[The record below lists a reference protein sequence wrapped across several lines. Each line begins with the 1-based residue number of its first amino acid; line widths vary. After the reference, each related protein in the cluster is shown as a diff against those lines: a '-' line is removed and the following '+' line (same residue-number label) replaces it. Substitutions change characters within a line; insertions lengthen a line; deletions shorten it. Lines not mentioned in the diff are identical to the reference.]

1 MSSRQSARPSALRGF
16 FFTVLKLS
24 LALFVVGGIALGLYA
39 THLDRIVQERFSGS
53 LWALPAKVYARAM
66 ELYVGLPLAPAQL
79 ERELRRLGYRSTEGA
94 PRAGEYRKAG
104 AEWEIYARRA
114 EHFDG
119 EEPERLLRLR
129 FEADRLT
136 GLWDAARAPVAV
148 ARLDPLVIGSFYPDK
163 QEDRVMLRLQDTPP
177 VLVHTLLAV
186 EDQSFFEHV
195 GVNPWAIMRAMLVNI
210 GSGELTQGGSTIT
223 QQLAKNFF
231 LSHERTYVR
240 KLNELIMAL
249 QLELHYSKEQILE
262 AYLNEVWL
270 GQDGSRAIHGFGL
283 ASEFYFGRPIAELS
297 PDQIATLV
305 AMVKGASYYNPRK
318 HPERTLER
326 RNVVLGVMAQ
336 EGLLKPEQLDLWRAR
351 PLGVSEGG
359 NAGQGLYPAFLQLVG
374 QQLKKEYDEKAL
386 STLGLK
392 IYTTLDPEAQMQVE
406 KAVAEQLPV
415 LEKSRKLPVD
425 SLQAAVVM
433 TEPVSGEILALV
445 GDRNARFAGFNR
457 ALDARRPI
465 GSLVKPAIYLT
476 ALEKP
481 AQFTLSSLIADEP
494 MTINQAGSAPWS
506 PQNYDH
512 RFRGD
517 VPLYKA
523 LANSLNLPAVRVGM
537 DVGVQEVAATVE
549 RLGGRAPDRPTP
561 SMLLGALDMAP
572 LEVTQM
578 MQTLAA
584 GGFRTPMRAIRA
596 VLDADGKPLA
606 RFVLTVRQDAQPQ
619 PVFLVTYAMQATV
632 REGTAAALGR
642 ALPALRLAG
651 KTGTTNDMRD
661 SWFAGFSADRL
672 MVVWVGRDD
681 NQPTKLTGGSGALPI
696 FTQVMRVLP
705 QQPRPAEAPQGIEW
719 VTTDL
724 STGRRATAACPG
736 AVELPYIEGSAPS
749 EWSGCGETVPNGFLD
764 PDGNARARENDSGSN
779 EESLV
784 DWLNK
789 ILP

>member
-1 MSSRQSARPSALRGF
+1 MRFALFKSFSAVRSF
-16 FFTVLKLS
+16 FLIAFK
-24 LALFVVGGIALGLYA
+24 LALALLLVGALALGLYA
-39 THLDRIVQERFSGS
+39 THLDRMVQERFSGS

-66 ELYVGLPLAPAQL
+66 ELYVGLPLSAAQL
-79 ERELRRLGYRSTEGA
+79 ERELKRLGYRATDAE
-94 PRAGEYRKAG
+94 PRAGEYRKTG
-104 AEWEIYARRA
+104 GEWEVFARHA

-129 FEADRLT
+129 FEGDRLA
-136 GLWDAARAPVAV
+136 GLWDGERRPVAV

-177 VLVHTLLAV
+177 VLIHTLLAV
-186 EDQSFFEHV
+186 EDQQFFSHY
-195 GVNPWAIMRAMLVNI
+195 GVNPWAILRAMLVNI

-231 LSHERTYVR
+231 LSNERSYVR
-240 KLNELIMAL
+240 KLNELIIAL
-249 QLELHYSKEQILE
+249 LLEAHYSKEQILE

-270 GQDGSRAIHGFGL
+270 GQEGSRAIHGFGL
-283 ASEFYFGRPIAELS
+283 ASEFYFGRPVAELS
-297 PDQIATLV
+297 PEQVATLV
-305 AMVKGASYYNPRK
+305 GMVKGASYYNPRK

-326 RNVVLGVMAQ
+326 RDIVLTVMAQ
-336 EGLLKPEQLDLWRAR
+336 EGLLKLDQLDLWRAR
-351 PLGVSEGG
+351 PLGVTENG
-359 NAGQGLYPAFLQLVG
+359 NAGQGMYPAFLQLVG

-415 LEKSRKLPVD
+415 LEKSRKLPGD

-433 TEPVSGEILALV
+433 TEPVSGEILAML
-445 GDRNARFAGFNR
+445 GDRQARFAGFNR
-457 ALDARRPI
+457 ALDARRSI
-465 GSLVKPAIYLT
+465 GSLIKPVIYLS
-476 ALEKP
+476 ALERP
-481 AQFTLSSLIADEP
+481 AEFTLSTLIADEP
-494 MTINQAGSAPWS
+494 MTLQQAGSPPWS

-523 LANSLNLPAVRVGM
+523 LANSLNIPAVRVGM
-537 DVGVQEVAATVE
+537 NIGVQEVAATVE
-549 RLGGRAPDRPTP
+549 RLGGRAPDKPTP

-572 LEVTQM
+572 VEVTQM

-584 GGFRTPMRAIRA
+584 GGFRTPLRAIRA
-596 VLDADGKPLA
+596 VLDADGQPLA
-606 RFVLTVRQDAQPQ
+606 RYVLTVRQDAQAQ

-632 REGTAAALGR
+632 SEGTAAALGR
-642 ALPALRLAG
+642 ALPAVRFAG

-696 FTQVMRVLP
+696 FTQVMRNTP
-705 QQPRPAEAPQGIEW
+705 QQARPTEAPQGVEW

-724 STGRRATAACPG
+724 STGRRATSACPG
-736 AVELPYIEGSAPS
+736 AVELPYIEGSAPV
-749 EWSGCGETVPNGFLD
+749 EWSGCGESESDGLFERPNSPGS
-764 PDGNARARENDSGSN
+764 GADSSSN
-779 EESLV
+779 EESLL
-784 DWLNK
+784 DWINK
-789 ILP
+789 IIP

>member
-1 MSSRQSARPSALRGF
+1 MSSRRPTSSSALRGF
-16 FFTVLKLS
+16 FSTLVKLG
-24 LALFVVGGIALGLYA
+24 LALVLVGTLVVALYA

-66 ELYVGLPLAPAQL
+66 ELYVGLPLSPAIL
-79 ERELRRLGYRSTEGA
+79 ERELQRLGYRPTEGT
-94 PRAGEYRKAG
+94 PRPGEYRKAG
-104 AEWEIYARRA
+104 TEWELYARHA
-114 EHFDG
+114 EYFDG

-129 FEADRLT
+129 FEGERLS
-136 GLWDAARAPVAV
+136 GLWNGAREPVAL
-148 ARLDPLVIGSFYPDK
+148 ARLEPLVIGSFYPDK
-163 QEDRVMLRLQDTPP
+163 QEDRVMLRIQDAPP
-177 VLVHTLLAV
+177 LLVHTLLAV
-186 EDQSFFEHV
+186 EDQSFFEHH
-195 GVNPWAIMRAMLVNI
+195 GVNPLAIMRAILVNV
-210 GSGELTQGGSTIT
+210 GRGERSQGGSTIT

-240 KLNELIMAL
+240 KLNELIMAVE
-249 QLELHYSKEQILE
+249 LELHYSKEQILE
-262 AYLNEVWL
+262 AYLNEIWL

-283 ASEFYFGRPIAELS
+283 ASEFYFDRPINELT
-297 PDQIATLV
+297 PEQMATLV
-305 AMVKGASYYNPRK
+305 GMVKGAGYYNPRRN
-318 HPERTLER
+318 PERTVER
-326 RNVVLGVMAQ
+326 RNVVLGVMAEQ
-336 EGLLKPEQLDLWRAR
+336 GLLKADQLDLWRQR
-351 PLGVSEGG
+351 PLGVTEYG
-359 NAGQGLYPAFLQLVG
+359 NAGQGLYPAFFQLVS
-374 QQLKKEYDEKAL
+374 QQLKNEYDAKAL

-392 IYTTLDPEAQMQVE
+392 IYTTLDPEVQMQVE
-406 KAVAEQLPV
+406 SAVAAQLPG

-425 SLQAAVVM
+425 SLQAAAVV
-433 TEPVSGEILALV
+433 TEPVSGEILAIV
-445 GDRNARFAGFNR
+445 GDRTPRFAGFNR

-476 ALEKP
+476 ALENP
-481 AQFTLSSLIADEP
+481 ARFTLSSLIADEP
-494 MTINQAGSAPWS
+494 ITINQPGSAPWS

-512 RFRGD
+512 RYRGD

-537 DVGVQEVAATVE
+537 EVGVEQVAATVQ
-549 RLGGRAPDRPTP
+549 RLGGHAPDKPTP
-561 SMLLGALDMAP
+561 AMLLGALDMAP

-584 GGFRTPMRAIRA
+584 GGFHTPMRAIRA

-606 RFVLTVRQDAQPQ
+606 RYVLTVRQDAQPQ

-642 ALPALRLAG
+642 ALPGLRLSG

-681 NQPTKLTGGSGALPI
+681 NQATKLTGASGALPI
-696 FTQVMRVLP
+696 FTQVMKNLP
-705 QQPRPAEAPQGIEW
+705 QQPRPTEAPQGVEW
-719 VTTDL
+719 IATDP
-724 STGRRATAACPG
+724 STGLRAAAGCPG
-736 AVELPYIEGSAPS
+736 AVELPYIEGSAPV
-749 EWSGCGETVPNGFLD
+749 EWSGCGDTAPNGLLNLS
-764 PDGNARARENDSGSN
+764 GKAGGADSSSN

>member
-1 MSSRQSARPSALRGF
+1 MRHF
-16 FFTVLKLS
+16 FITVLKLG
-24 LALFVVGGIALGLYA
+24 LALFVVGAIALGLYA
-39 THLDRIVQERFSGS
+39 AHLDRIVQERFSGS
-53 LWALPAKVYARAM
+53 LWALPAKVYARAL

-79 ERELRRLGYRSTEGA
+79 ERELRRLGYRRVEGE
-94 PRAGEYRKAG
+94 PHAGEYRASG
-104 AEWEIYARRA
+104 AEWELFARHA

-129 FEADRLT
+129 FEGDRLA
-136 GLWDAARAPVAV
+136 GLWDAARAQVAV

-177 VLVHTLLAV
+177 ILVHTLLAV
-186 EDQSFFEHV
+186 EDQSFFEHY
-195 GVNPWAIMRAMLVNI
+195 GVNPLAIMRAMLVNI

-249 QLELHYSKEQILE
+249 LLEWHYSKEEILE

-283 ASEFYFGRPIAELS
+283 ASEFYFGRPIAELT
-297 PDQIATLV
+297 PEQAATLV
-305 AMVKGASYYNPRK
+305 GMVKGASYYNPRRS
-318 HPERTLER
+318 PQRTLER

-336 EGLLKPEQLDLWRAR
+336 QGLLKPEQLELWRAR
-351 PLGVSEGG
+351 PLGVTEQG
-359 NAGQGLYPAFLQLVG
+359 NAGQGLYPAFLQLVS
-374 QQLKKEYDEKAL
+374 QQLRREYDEKAL

-425 SLQAAVVM
+425 SLQAAAVV
-433 TEPVSGEILALV
+433 TEPVSGEILAIV

-465 GSLVKPAIYLT
+465 GSLIKPAIYLA

-481 AQFTLSSLIADEP
+481 AQYTLSTLIADEP
-494 MTINQAGSAPWS
+494 LTLEQPGSPPWS

-537 DVGVQEVAATVE
+537 DLGVQEVAATVE
-549 RLGGRAPDRPTP
+549 RLGGHAPDKPTP
-561 SMLLGALDMAP
+561 AMLLGALDMAP

-584 GGFRTPMRAIRA
+584 GGFRTPLRAIRA

-606 RFVLTVRQDAQPQ
+606 RYVLTVRQDAQPQ
-619 PVFLVTYAMQATV
+619 PVFLLTHAMQATV

-681 NQPTKLTGGSGALPI
+681 NQPAKLTGGSGALPI
-696 FTQVMRVLP
+696 FTQVMRALP
-705 QQPRPAEAPQGIEW
+705 QQPRPLEAPPGIEW

-736 AVELPYIEGSAPS
+736 AVDLPYIEGSAPV
-749 EWSGCGETVPNGFLD
+749 EWSGCGELVPDGFLEPQGGSGAGAD
-764 PDGNARARENDSGSN
+764 AGSN

-789 ILP
+789 LIP

>member
-1 MSSRQSARPSALRGF
+1 MRSIFSTF
-16 FFTVLKLS
+16 IK
-24 LALFVVGGIALGLYA
+24 LALALVVVGVIALGLYA
-39 THLDRIVQERFSGS
+39 THLDRMVQERFSGS

-66 ELYVGLPLAPAQL
+66 ELYAGLPLSPVQM
-79 ERELRRLGYRSTEGA
+79 ERELKRLGYRATEA
-94 PRAGEYRKAG
+94 EPRAGEYRKTG
-104 AEWEIYARRA
+104 GEWEVFARHA

-129 FEADRLT
+129 FEGERLA
-136 GLWDAARAPVAV
+136 GLWDAERRPVAV

-163 QEDRVMLRLQDTPP
+163 QEDRVMLRLQDAPP
-177 VLVHTLLAV
+177 LLIHSLLAV
-186 EDQSFFEHV
+186 EDQQFFAHH
-195 GVNPWAIMRAMLVNI
+195 GVNPWAILRAMLVNI

-231 LSHERTYVR
+231 LSNERSYVR
-240 KLNELIMAL
+240 KLNELIIAL
-249 QLELHYSKEQILE
+249 LLEAHYSKEQILE

-270 GQDGSRAIHGFGL
+270 GQEGSRAIHGFGL
-283 ASEFYFGRPIAELS
+283 ASEFYFARPLAELT
-297 PDQIATLV
+297 PEQVATLV
-305 AMVKGASYYNPRK
+305 GMVKGASFYNPRK

-326 RNVVLGVMAQ
+326 RNVVLGVMAEQ
-336 EGLLKPEQLDLWRAR
+336 GLLKPEQLDLWRAR

-359 NAGQGLYPAFLQLVG
+359 NAGQSMYPAFIHLVS

-392 IYTTLDPEAQMQVE
+392 IYTTLDPEAQMQLE

-415 LEKSRKLPVD
+415 LEKTRKLPSD
-425 SLQAAVVM
+425 SLQAAAVM
-433 TEPVSGEILALV
+433 TEPVSGEILAML
-445 GDRNARFAGFNR
+445 GDRNPRFAGFNR
-457 ALDARRPI
+457 AMDARRSI
-465 GSLVKPAIYLT
+465 GSLIKPVIYLA
-476 ALEKP
+476 ALERP
-481 AQFTLSSLIADEP
+481 AQFTLGSLIADEP
-494 MTINQAGSAPWS
+494 LTINQAGSPPWS

-537 DVGVQEVAATVE
+537 DLGVQEVAATVE
-549 RLGGRAPDRPTP
+549 RLGGRAPDKPTP

-584 GGFRTPMRAIRA
+584 GGFRTPLRAIRA

-619 PVFLVTYAMQATV
+619 PVFLLTYAMQATV
-632 REGTAAALGR
+632 SEGTAAALGR
-642 ALPALRLAG
+642 ALPGLRLAG

-696 FTQVMRVLP
+696 FTQVMRNVP
-705 QQPRPAEAPQGIEW
+705 QQPRPAAAPQGIEW
-719 VTTDL
+719 ISTDL
-724 STGRRATAACPG
+724 STGMRANAACPG
-736 AVELPYIEGSAPS
+736 AVELPYIEGSAPQ
-749 EWSGCGETVPNGFLD
+749 EWSACGEVMPHDDVQMPAHPGA
-764 PDGNARARENDSGSN
+764 GADSSSN
-779 EESLV
+779 EESLL
-784 DWLNK
+784 DWINK
-789 ILP
+789 IVP